1 MARYA
6 FNISRYLQSPHK
18 SLELHIC
25 DFTKSCITMKVISLW
40 AKWKRWLFFYLSV
53 TFLSPVVSASCVKTS
68 KGIIFLPLQWYS
80 RSLLLYFPDIY
91 DVFFFFKCNF
101 LIKQKDKHWP
111 FDLSSPLFLL
121 TEATSWTLHPF
132 RQVNRQSSL
141 VSQQYCGKIPFRNMR
156 HLYRIH
162 IKKTLKKRLS
172 LYEGKRNLL
181 VFTKWLRSELMG
193 VSRQTQLVYLYMGK
207 SRYIVFLDR
216 SRNTKPISSQLNSI
230 L

>member
-1 MARYA
+1 MAKYA

-40 AKWKRWLFFYLSV
+40 AKWKRWLFFYLSA

-141 VSQQYCGKIPFRNMR
+141 VSLQYCGKIPFRNMR
-156 HLYRIH
+156 
-162 IKKTLKKRLS
+162 
-172 LYEGKRNLL
+172 
-181 VFTKWLRSELMG
+181 FWPWWLNIRFVLFFPFYG
-193 VSRQTQLVYLYMGK
+193 A
-207 SRYIVFLDR
+207 
-216 SRNTKPISSQLNSI
+216 
-230 L
+230 

>member
-1 MARYA
+1 MTLRNRVSPWKS
-6 FNISRYLQSPHK
+6 FLFELNEKDGFFSIYLS
-18 SLELHIC
+18 
-25 DFTKSCITMKVISLW
+25 
-40 AKWKRWLFFYLSV
+40 LFFLRLYRR
-53 TFLSPVVSASCVKTS
+53 VVWRLQKVSSFFHCSDTRVHFCF
-68 KGIIFLPLQWYS
+68 IFLIS
-80 RSLLLYFPDIY
+80 TTC
-91 DVFFFFKCNF
+91 FFFFKCNL
-101 LIKQKDKHWP
+101 LIKKKDKHWP

-181 VFTKWLRSELMG
+181 VFTKWLKSELMY

>member
-1 MARYA
+1 MKKMAFFLFICHFSFSGCIGELCEDFKRYHLSSIAVILA
-6 FNISRYLQSPHK
+6 FTFALFSWYL
-18 SLELHIC
+18 
-25 DFTKSCITMKVISLW
+25 
-40 AKWKRWLFFYLSV
+40 R
-53 TFLSPVVSASCVKTS
+53 
-68 KGIIFLPLQWYS
+68 
-80 RSLLLYFPDIY
+80 R
-91 DVFFFFKCNF
+91 FFFFKCNF
-101 LIKQKDKHWP
+101 LIKKKDKHWP

-141 VSQQYCGKIPFRNMR
+141 VSLQYCGKIPFRNMR